1 MVDEI
6 IEETTEVVEVVTS
19 ADYSELLNNIN
30 NKLDILIEWLNNFN
44 DWLINQQFAMN
55 LVQGFIA
62 FVLLIFAIWLAIKV
76 IRLFI

>member
-44 DWLINQQFAMN
+44 DWLVNQQFAMN

-62 FVLLIFAIWLAIKV
+62 FVLLIFVVWFAIKV

>member
-6 IEETTEVVEVVTS
+6 IEETTEVVEVLTS

-44 DWLINQQFAMN
+44 DWLVNQQFAMN

-62 FVLLIFAIWLAIKV
+62 FVLLIFAIWFAVKV

>member
-6 IEETTEVVEVVTS
+6 IEETTEVVEFVTS

-44 DWLINQQFAMN
+44 DWLVNQQFAMN

-62 FVLLIFAIWLAIKV
+62 FVLLIFVVWFAIKV